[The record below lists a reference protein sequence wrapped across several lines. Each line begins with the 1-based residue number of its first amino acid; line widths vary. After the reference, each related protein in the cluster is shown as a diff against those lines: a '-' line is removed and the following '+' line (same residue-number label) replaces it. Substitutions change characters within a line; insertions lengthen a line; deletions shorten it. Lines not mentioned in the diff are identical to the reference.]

1 MITIRIV
8 YFLTALTVF
17 VIMLATVAGY
27 YYLNNRKRRKYP
39 YGKWETLLKRLGAV
53 NKDNVAL
60 IARDLIDES
69 GQRRTDEDDLDLEPS
84 QIWDLIGGMQGLH
97 VLELNCAVLVDLV
110 FYVQQWY
117 PEALVIAEQLRQ
129 NTREIE
135 WHIGRLKGAE
145 KNGRLDAAFGDYAQR
160 AVAIYF
166 VMTRRVL
173 SVYEQLDL
181 PGLAELQQAL

>member
-1 MITIRIV
+1 MVTIRIV
-8 YFLTALTVF
+8 YFLAALTVF
-17 VIMLATVAGY
+17 VAALATIAGY
-27 YYLNNRKRRKYP
+27 YYLNNRKRHKYP
-39 YGKWETLLKRLGAV
+39 YGKWETLLKRLGSV

-69 GQRRTDEDDLDLEPS
+69 GRRRTDEDDLDLDAS
-84 QIWDLIGGMQGLH
+84 QIWQLIGGMKGLH

-117 PEALVIAEQLRQ
+117 PEALAITEQLRR

-145 KNGRLDAAFGDYAQR
+145 KNGRLDTAFGDYAQR
-160 AVAIYF
+160 AVAIYYG
-166 VMTRRVL
+166 MTQRVL
-173 SVYEQLDL
+173 SVYEQLNL
-181 PGLAELQQAL
+181 PEFSELRQAL

>member
-17 VIMLATVAGY
+17 VATLATIAGY
-27 YYLNNRKRRKYP
+27 YYLNNRRRRKYP
-39 YGKWETLLKRLGAV
+39 YGRWETLLKRLGAV

-69 GQRRTDEDDLDLEPS
+69 GRRRTDEDDLDLDPS
-84 QIWDLIGGMQGLH
+84 QIWELIGGMKGLH
-97 VLELNCAVLVDLV
+97 VLELNCTVLVDLV

-117 PEALVIAEQLRQ
+117 PEALVVAEQLRQ
-129 NTREIE
+129 NAREIQ

-145 KNGRLDAAFGDYAQR
+145 ANGRLDAAFCDYAQR
-160 AVAIYF
+160 AVAIYYG
-166 VMTRRVL
+166 MTQRVL
-173 SVYEQLDL
+173 SVYEQLNL
-181 PGLAELQQAL
+181 PGLSELQQAL